1 MTCAKINCSW
11 HQRLRLTY
19 LPTYVGRQAGSC
31 FITEVDMK
39 KSWNKKSSGLKR
51 LNSNLGQFSRNRM
64 FKINVVELYYYYYH
78 QPTLTRIFENNS
90 RTIYSSKSGTKLG
103 YFWKGLGNK
112 VPYKRSPNFGHILGY
127 FIKCHFYV
135 KTVWANLR
143 EKLVTLYGNHWWH
156 CKWTYHIHSIKL
168 NT

>member
-1 MTCAKINCSW
+1 MF
-11 HQRLRLTY
+11 LTPEAT
-19 LPTYVGRQAGSC
+19 LPTYYVGRQAGSC

-90 RTIYSSKSGTKLG
+90 RTIYSSNSGTKLGYFGSPNSGTKLG

-112 VPYKRSPNFGHILGY
+112 SSPNFGHILGY